1 MDRTYSKANIK
12 DKDLSFDDDQ
22 LNSIKRNLDKDD
34 FNLLNYL
41 VDNEFSRLNDFQQE
55 LERVYKPY
63 KQWGK
68 KFRPNIQSRYR
79 LLIDEIESERHQIE
93 KIAELTIKCLEES
106 VPSEVTGVAFLSG
119 GQTEREAAKN
129 LNEINKL
136 NKTGFTMTYSYGRA
150 LQQSALKFWS
160 KNIKDITGT
169 QNTFN
174 HRAKMCSLA
183 AQGKWTE
190 EFENKH

>member
-12 DKDLSFDDDQ
+12 DKELSFDDDQ

-34 FNLLNYL
+34 FNLINYL
-41 VDNEFSRLNDFQQE
+41 VDNEYSRLMEFKQE

-93 KIAELTIKCLEES
+93 KIAELTNVLQNQY
-106 VPSEVTGVAFLSG
+106 T
-119 GQTEREAAKN
+119 RYHW
-129 LNEINKL
+129 KL
-136 NKTGFTMTYSYGRA
+136 PHDQIQEQ
-150 LQQSALKFWS
+150 L
-160 KNIKDITGT
+160 
-169 QNTFN
+169 
-174 HRAKMCSLA
+174 
-183 AQGKWTE
+183 TE
-190 EFENKH
+190 EELKKFGSCCTVELIDKMVDLTKDYLKDKTIID